1 MKRIVSCVFALSALL
16 TAVSSNVGY
25 AADLHGMVYKAPP
38 APPPIITSLWTGCYV
53 GGNVG
58 WGLSQTSTNQTGLSD
73 GTVIS
78 PPDNFGSQNASSV
91 IGGAQIGCD
100 YQFDGPWVIGLRG
113 QFDYGNLSGQDTLPA
128 FPTFYMNDKIHDIAT
143 ATGRLG
149 YAMAPGWL
157 AYVEGGG
164 AWTRDDLQIYGSGPP
179 AFLSESGTANR
190 YGYDVGAGVEYMI
203 CPNWSV
209 FLEYNY
215 MGFGTKNVS
224 LVNGPGVAG
233 PTGIVAVKQD
243 VQTAMVGIN
252 WHLNWTGPLTARF

>member
-16 TAVSSNVGY
+16 TAVSSNVGQ

-38 APPPIITSLWTGCYV
+38 PPPAPILTWTGCYV
-53 GGNVG
+53 GANVG
-58 WGLSQTSTNQTGLSD
+58 GAVNQTSTNQIGFSD

-78 PPDNFGSQNASSV
+78 PPDDFGGQNASSV

-100 YQFDGPWVIGLRG
+100 YQFDGPWVTGLRG

-157 AYVEGGG
+157 AYVQGGG

-190 YGYDVGAGVEYMI
+190 YGYDVGAGVADDRVPLRLGGLDLGE
-203 CPNWSV
+203 
-209 FLEYNY
+209 
-215 MGFGTKNVS
+215 GFGAQ
-224 LVNGPGVAG
+224 GPRQEDHAVVIERAGRRGPVAG
-233 PTGIVAVKQD
+233 RQGAEGH
-243 VQTAMVGIN
+243 AERG
-252 WHLNWTGPLTARF
+252 